1 MMSPAIKRAP
11 GSCKMCQGSSGETEL
26 FFASARPLLAAEREP
41 PQSGK
46 DALLLQELPDQKNK
60 KKKTDAHLFFS

>member
-1 MMSPAIKRAP
+1 MMSPAIKGAL

-26 FFASARPLLAAEREP
+26 FSASARPLLAAEGEP

-46 DALLLQELPDQKNK
+46 DVLLLKELADQIRK
-60 KKKTDAHLFFS
+60 KKKTHTFFFS